1 MSAPVAAKAEVKD
14 SIAAEYESV
23 RATFHA
29 LLDSLSDAD
38 VQKQSRNRGWKNGEI
53 LFHMTFGFIVVSAL
67 IPMVRVWARLPRGF
81 SKVFAWI
88 LNGLAGPFN
97 WINGIGARGGSKF
110 FRKKRLGPKFDKV
123 YASMLRK
130 LNSVGDDEWRRGM
143 YFPEKWDGLF
153 KKYMTLED
161 VLRFPVVHF
170 RFHLD
175 QIAR

>member
-23 RATFHA
+23 RAIFQT

-38 VQKQSRNRGWKNGEI
+38 VQKLK
-53 LFHMTFGFIVVSAL
+53 A
-67 IPMVRVWARLPRGF
+67 
-81 SKVFAWI
+81 FAWI
-88 LNGLAGPFN
+88 LNALTGPFN
-97 WINGIGARGGSKF
+97 WINGLGARGGSKF